1 MDLYFWELRIKTIML
16 TMQEKMMIQL
26 EERSRE
32 DEVEAAVVAEAAEA
46 KVENIE
52 VVVGALEV

>member
-1 MDLYFWELRIKTIML
+1 ML

-26 EERSRE
+26 EEHSRE